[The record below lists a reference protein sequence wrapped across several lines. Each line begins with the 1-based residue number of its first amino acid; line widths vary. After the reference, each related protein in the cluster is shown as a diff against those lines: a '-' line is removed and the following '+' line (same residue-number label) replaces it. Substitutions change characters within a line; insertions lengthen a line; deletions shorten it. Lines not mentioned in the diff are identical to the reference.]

1 MNQGTR
7 QRLFVMRIVLIAGL
21 LYLWEFSSGRFVNE
35 LFLSS
40 PTRVASRLVTWF
52 STGEI
57 WTHISITLQEMGYGL
72 AIGTVL
78 GLLLGLALGSSR
90 FLSDVLG
97 PYISAAYSIP
107 KLALVPLLIIW
118 FGIGI
123 TSKVVM
129 VSMVAFFLIFF
140 TVYSGTQ
147 GADERMRDSLVMMGA
162 SRVQLLTMF
171 YLPASLLWLL
181 AGMRLAIPYSLIAAV
196 VAEFLG
202 SRRGLGYLVA
212 QGSGM
217 LDTATVFGA
226 LTLIATLSL
235 IISSIRTRI
244 EKATTKWMA
253 TSETAQTNVTL

>member
-1 MNQGTR
+1 MRQQTR
-7 QRLFVMRIVLIAGL
+7 RTLLVMRLVLIAGL
-21 LYLWEFSSGRFVNE
+21 LSLWEFSSGRFVNE

-40 PTRVASRLVTWF
+40 PTKVGSRLVTWF

-57 WTHISITLQEMGYGL
+57 WPHISITLQEMAYGL
-72 AIGTVL
+72 AFGTIF
-78 GLLLGLALGSSR
+78 GLVLGLALGSSR

-123 TSKVVM
+123 TSKVIM

-140 TVYSGTQ
+140 NVYSGTQ
-147 GADERMRDSLVMMGA
+147 GADERMRDSLVIMGA
-162 SRVQLLTMF
+162 SRGQLLTLF

-181 AGMRLAIPYSLIAAV
+181 AGLRLAIPYSLIAAV

-217 LDTATVFGA
+217 LDTATLFAA
-226 LTLIATLSL
+226 LSIIAALSV
-235 IISSIRTRI
+235 IISSIRSRI
-244 EKATTKWMA
+244 EKTTTKWMTTVTNDQ
-253 TSETAQTNVTL
+253 TSVTL

>member
-1 MNQGTR
+1 MKHGTR
-7 QRLFVMRIVLIAGL
+7 AWLVGMRVVLIAGL
-21 LYLWEFSSGRFVNE
+21 LFLWEFASGRFVNE
-35 LFLSS
+35 IFLSR
-40 PTRVASRLVTWF
+40 PTRVADRLITWF

-57 WTHISITLQEMGYGL
+57 WPHISITLQEMGYGL
-72 AIGTVL
+72 AFGTVF
-78 GLLLGLALGSSR
+78 GLTFGLALGSSR

-97 PYISAAYSIP
+97 PYISAAYSVP

-123 TSKVVM
+123 TSKVIM

-140 TVYSGTQ
+140 NAYSGTQ

-162 SRVQLLTMF
+162 SRGQLLAIF

-217 LDTATVFGA
+217 LDTATLFAA
-226 LTLIATLSL
+226 LTLIATLSV
-235 IISSIRTRI
+235 IISSIRTKI
-244 EKATTKWMA
+244 ERSTTKWMTTVTNDQA
-253 TSETAQTNVTL
+253 NVTL